1 MPAIRERARLKW
13 PRMRGLPWDTTPAGV
28 SITRQS
34 NAVMSSAVIEL
45 LTGRHMPTPV
55 GEVDFDAIACRLA
68 SRKFCGQR
76 QITISE
82 IECTLLVYF
91 TGRVVCAGTGGLLD
105 ACAAMAGAVQLMRK
119 YQRPGGAPFTLGAV
133 TAVNCVSHGEFPFG
147 LSLAALY
154 KHLYDIGMSVSYT
167 PNAFRGIR
175 LWINLHDGS
184 TDKRVALLFA
194 TGKFILTGF
203 KTLPDTERA
212 AAFLDNLIR
221 AVPAVH
227 TPKPSIVSFPKT
239 PNAT

>member
-1 MPAIRERARLKW
+1 MASVSERARRKW
-13 PRMRGLPWDTTPAGV
+13 PRMRGLPWDTTPAGA

-34 NAVMSSAVIEL
+34 NAVMSSAVVQRW
-45 LTGRHMPTPV
+45 TGRHMPTPI
-55 GEVDFDAIACRLA
+55 GEVDFDTIACRLA

-119 YQRPGGAPFTLGAV
+119 YQRRGGTPFTLGTV

-154 KHLYDIGMSVSYT
+154 KHLYDAGMNVSYT

-175 LWINLHDGS
+175 LWINLRDGS
-184 TDKRVALLFA
+184 PDKRVALLFA

-212 AAFLDNLIR
+212 AVFLDALIR

-227 TPKPSIVSFPKT
+227 TPKQPVV
-239 PNAT
+239 